1 MTLHQALRQLNDAA
15 YATLKAGR
23 DAKLY
28 PHLDR
33 AALRSIISQTDA
45 LVDENTPEREAA
57 Q

>member
-1 MTLHQALRQLNDAA
+1 MTLHQALRQLNEAA

-23 DAKLY
+23 DTSLY

-33 AALRSIISQTDA
+33 AALRNIISQTDA
-45 LVDENTPEREAA
+45 LVDENTPARETV